1 MVFCFIVNG
10 QKIIWLNKFTINI
23 DTASIASDRF
33 SQTLDL
39 KKIPSFPTRNYK
51 FAMTFMCI

>member
-1 MVFCFIVNG
+1 MNKKFICF
-10 QKIIWLNKFTINI
+10 NKFTII
-23 DTASIASDRF
+23 TDTASIASDRF

-39 KKIPSFPTRNYK
+39 KKIPSFPTRNYD